1 MSSRTN
7 QNFRALI
14 AFDRDTRS
22 ACRRLTG
29 YVEPVRNPV
38 RNNVVLHSLI
48 SFRTRTRQVC
58 VAVGGVCVRRSS
70 TYMRRAVSH
79 RATSTQMA
87 FDRHS
92 FSQTG
97 DFICN
102 TTCVISKS
110 MTRK

>member
-29 YVEPVRNPV
+29 YVEPV

-70 TYMRRAVSH
+70 TYLHKWR
-79 RATSTQMA
+79 STGILFPKQ
-87 FDRHS
+87 
-92 FSQTG
+92 G
-97 DFICN
+97 
-102 TTCVISKS
+102 ISYAILLAS
-110 MTRK
+110 SRKA